1 MGRRS
6 AMLTAAKNKFQ
17 PIVLATFASIVA
29 QLPLAFAIGGDV
41 ATMTQPMGIASVGGL
56 LVSAI
61 LTMYL
66 VPTFFWL
73 PNALFHKAKKG
84 ASKIKNKM
92 YKHKNA

>member
-6 AMLTAAKNKFQ
+6 AIMTAGKTKFQ
-17 PIVLATFASIVA
+17 PIVLATFASVVA
-29 QLPLAFAIGGDV
+29 QLPLAFALGGNV
-41 ATMTQPMGIASVGGL
+41 AAMTQPMGIASVGGL

-73 PNALFHKAKKG
+73 PNAITSKVKSKANKIIAKRRR
-84 ASKIKNKM
+84 SKE
-92 YKHKNA
+92 